1 MDYNSLSPTRKL
13 FVDHAHELFPDLN
26 GQIDRHQI
34 KAVCSKFNLN
44 SPQWLLMPEH
54 KVSRGVFKIP
64 QPTNHNYIPHE
75 VVVESDSE
83 IESRIADTYESMESL
98 VQAVASN
105 TVNSLIISGAAGL
118 GKSYTVNK
126 VLHEVNAGEYG
137 YIFHKG
143 YLRASHLFRM
153 LWENRHAGMT
163 VVIDDCDAI
172 FSDEVALNI
181 LKAALEMKPVRRIG
195 WGSEK
200 IFEDQDGEEIP
211 RYFDFMGSIIFLTNK
226 NIHEDIASNNKNSV
240 HLSALES
247 RSLVL
252 DLGIKTK
259 REYIIK
265 IKQTV
270 KGGMLRDQ
278 GFTQHQEDEIM
289 EFVEDNVDKFRE
301 LSLRMIE
308 KVSALYR
315 ANNQN
320 WKKLVRSVCMV
331 K

>member
-1 MDYNSLSPTRKL
+1 MYNTLSPTRKL

-26 GQIDRHQI
+26 GQINRDQI
-34 KAVCSKFNLN
+34 KKVCAKFNLN
-44 SPQWLLMPEH
+44 SPQWLLMPEN

-64 QPTNHNYIPHE
+64 TPEHHEYVAPHQE
-75 VVVESDSE
+75 TDEE
-83 IESRIADTYESMESL
+83 IEVRIADTYESMESL

-105 TVNSLIISGAAGL
+105 TVNSLIIAGAAGL
-118 GKSYTVNK
+118 GKSHTVNK
-126 VLHEVNAGEYG
+126 VLQDINSGEYG

-172 FSDEVALNI
+172 FTDEVALNM

-211 RYFDFMGSIIFLTNK
+211 RYFDFMGSVIFLTNK
-226 NIHEDIASNNKNSV
+226 NIHEEIASNNKNSV
-240 HLSALES
+240 HLAALES
-247 RSLVL
+247 RSLIL

-259 REYIIK
+259 REYMIK
-265 IKQTV
+265 IKQTI
-270 KGGMLRDQ
+270 KAGMLRDQ
-278 GFTQHQEDEIM
+278 GITQVQENEIM
-289 EFVEDNVDKFRE
+289 DFIVENADGFRE
-301 LSLRMIE
+301 LSLRMVE
-308 KVSALYR
+308 KVSALFK
-315 ANNQN
+315 ANPSN
-320 WKKLVRSVCMV
+320 WKKLVRSTCMSH
-331 K
+331 